1 MKRTARRMQLR
12 VQGTGGSSTEVR
24 NIALFVLVV
33 ILTLGGHF
41 YFYAYPLLVQCLVE
55 ESERDAVRAAGILRV
70 VAHRGADA
78 SVLPNA
84 HVSSELDSVRRA
96 LGVMKFRIFDRDGRI
111 TFSTEPSETGRVNEN
126 TYFRD
131 SVAAGDTRTNLL
143 RRNESS
149 LDGDTYVRDL
159 VEIYVPL
166 MEQGR
171 FGGAFEIYYD
181 ITEQR
186 KDFDQRLR
194 AMSLNLGGLSAIL
207 LAVFAVIVVRSY
219 TNALRSERRHSR
231 QLHQEIERR
240 LEIEEELRESH
251 GRYRH
256 LAHHDSLTG
265 IPNRTLFLDRFQH
278 ALANARRYET
288 RLGLLFIDLDHFK
301 TINDTWGHEAGDRIL
316 KAAANVL
323 QKCIRESDTAAR
335 IAGDEFAVLVEHADE
350 GTVTALVDRLAR
362 EFANGLDFGIGDIST
377 SASIGI
383 SLYPQ
388 DGEDI
393 ETLFRHAD
401 IAMYRAKADRRG
413 SWQYFA
419 AEPATD
425 SARG

>member
-1 MKRTARRMQLR
+1 MQLR
-12 VQGTGGSSTEVR
+12 VHGTGGSSTEVR

-33 ILTLGGHF
+33 IVTLAGHF
-41 YFYAYPLLVQCLVE
+41 YFYAYPSLVQCLVD
-55 ESERDAVRAAGILRV
+55 ESERDAVRAAAILRV
-70 VAHRGADA
+70 VVHGDAGATATLD
-78 SVLPNA
+78 A
-84 HVSSELDSVRRA
+84 HVSAELESVRRA

-111 TFSTEPSETGRVNEN
+111 TFSTDPSETGRVNEN
-126 TYFRD
+126 SYFRD
-131 SVAAGDTRTNLL
+131 SVAAGATRTNLL

-159 VEIYVPL
+159 VEIYIPL

-186 KDFDQRLR
+186 KDFDLRLR
-194 AMSLNLGGLSAIL
+194 AMSVNLGGLLAIL
-207 LAVFAVIVVRSY
+207 LAIFAVIVVRSY
-219 TNALRSERRHSR
+219 TNALRTERRHSR
-231 QLHQEIERR
+231 ELHQEIERR

-278 ALANARRYET
+278 ALANARRYHT
-288 RLGLLFIDLDHFK
+288 RLGLLFIDLDRFK

-316 KAAANVL
+316 KAAADVL
-323 QKCIRESDTAAR
+323 QKSIRESDTAAR
-335 IAGDEFAVLVEHADE
+335 IAGDEFAILVEHADE
-350 GTVTALVDRLAR
+350 RTVTALVDRLAR
-362 EFANGLDFGIGDIST
+362 EFANGLDFGDGDIST

-401 IAMYRAKADRRG
+401 VAMYRAKADRRG